1 MDMDLL
7 LNLLTFVSGMIVGIT
22 FLLLVQGATYRDYE
36 KKE

>member
-22 FLLLVQGATYRDYE
+22 FLLLVQGATYKDYE

>member
-1 MDMDLL
+1 MDMNLL
-7 LNLLTFVSGMIVGIT
+7 LHLLTFVSGMIVGIT

>member
-7 LNLLTFVSGMIVGIT
+7 LHLLNFVSGMIVGIT
-22 FLLLVQGATYRDYE
+22 FLLLVQGATYRKYE

>member
-7 LNLLTFVSGMIVGIT
+7 LNLLPFVSGMIVGIT
-22 FLLLVQGATYRDYE
+22 FLLLVQGATYKDYE

>member
-7 LNLLTFVSGMIVGIT
+7 LYLVTFSSGMIVGIT
-22 FLLLVQGATYRDYE
+22 FPLFIQGATYREYE